1 MARRRESDVEAQG
14 QDSFL
19 DVVAN
24 LVGVLIIL
32 VMVVG
37 THARHAMDAVV
48 AAQTK
53 TSEPAPS
60 ELPPL
65 PDVAGAAKDLI
76 TTEND
81 ILGIQQR
88 TQRENLEVALRK
100 AERDKLQ
107 LMVSAGEQ
115 QISEAKST
123 LSDDDRAE
131 FDVNSRMSLAF
142 KELANLDDA
151 LVGLSDN
158 DKVTEVVKH
167 YPTPMAKTVFGKEL
181 HFRLQNNRLTFVPFE
196 EFVLRLKDDAPK
208 HMWKLKETDRLTE
221 SIGPLQGFRMRY
233 TLKREVVAVPVS
245 GGVAKGERAMLE
257 QFVLIPVSED
267 LGEPVAQA
275 LGANSDFRS
284 LLTQYNPKQYTVTLW
299 VYPDSFQHFR
309 TVRDA
314 LLKAGFIT
322 AGRPMPEGHP
332 IGGSP
337 EGSRS
342 AAQ

>member
-1 MARRRESDVEAQG
+1 MSRRREEETEASG

-37 THARHAMDAVV
+37 AKAKTAIDAAAAMAV
-48 AAQTK
+48 ASQTE
-53 TSEPAPS
+53 SMPEI
-60 ELPPL
+60 
-65 PDVAGAAKDLI
+65 PDVEGAVKQVLSA
-76 TTEND
+76 END
-81 ILGIQQR
+81 LLGVRQKL
-88 TQRENLEVALRK
+88 QREALEVALRK
-100 AERDKLQ
+100 RERDQLQ
-107 LMVSAGEQ
+107 LMVAAGEDQ
-115 QISEAKST
+115 LSAAKSK
-123 LSDDDRAE
+123 LSDDDQK
-131 FDVNSRMSLAF
+131 DLDLNTRMKQAF
-142 KELANLDDA
+142 KDLANLDDA
-151 LVGLSDN
+151 LSGVSEN

-181 HFRLQNNRLTFVPFE
+181 HFRLESGRLCYVPFE
-196 EFVLRLKDDAPK
+196 EFVARLKDDAPK
-208 HMWKLKETDRLTE
+208 QMWKLKDTDRVTE

-233 TLKREVVAVPVS
+233 TLKREIVSVPT
-245 GGVAKGERAMLE
+245 GGGMAKGERASLE
-257 QFVLIPVSED
+257 QFILIPVSEN
-267 LGEPVAQA
+267 LGEEVDRA
-275 LGANSDFRS
+275 LGPNSEFRN
-284 LLTQYNPKQYTVTLW
+284 LLSQYNPKQYTVTLW

-309 TVRDA
+309 KVRDV
-314 LLKAGFIT
+314 LLKQGFIT